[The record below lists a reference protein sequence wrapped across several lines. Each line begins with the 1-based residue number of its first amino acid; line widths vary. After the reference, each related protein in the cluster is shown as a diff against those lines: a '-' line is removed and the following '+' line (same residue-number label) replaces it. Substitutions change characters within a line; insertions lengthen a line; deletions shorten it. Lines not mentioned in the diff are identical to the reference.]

1 MNLFALTGFRH
12 TVSKLARLSSYAES
26 LVEDADQTDRLL
38 EEPVN
43 IKQLWVRFSAA
54 NKPGW

>member
-38 EEPVN
+38 EKPVN
-43 IKQLWVRFSAA
+43 IKQL
-54 NKPGW
+54 